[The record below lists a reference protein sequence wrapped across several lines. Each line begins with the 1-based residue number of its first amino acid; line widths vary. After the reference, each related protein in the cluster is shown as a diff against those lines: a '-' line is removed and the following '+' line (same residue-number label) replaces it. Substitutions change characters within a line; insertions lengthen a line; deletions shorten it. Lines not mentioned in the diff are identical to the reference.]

1 MESNPSFNLKELFPP
16 EIKDQR
22 FEETGFN
29 KMGPEDRI
37 RVLAVFRALAVMAQD
52 LPKQTVTGASLFLLY
67 LNDAGDYS
75 EGGGEEES
83 TAEQENT
90 YIHNAPENLQ

>member
-1 MESNPSFNLKELFPP
+1 MESNPNLDLKSLFPS
-16 EIKDQR
+16 ELKDQR

-29 KMGPEDRI
+29 QMGPEDRI
-37 RVLAVFRALAVMAQD
+37 RVLAVFRALAAMAQD
-52 LPKQTVTGASLFLLY
+52 LPEQTVTGASLFLMY
-67 LNDAGDYS
+67 LNDLGTEEDQV
-75 EGGGEEES
+75 EES